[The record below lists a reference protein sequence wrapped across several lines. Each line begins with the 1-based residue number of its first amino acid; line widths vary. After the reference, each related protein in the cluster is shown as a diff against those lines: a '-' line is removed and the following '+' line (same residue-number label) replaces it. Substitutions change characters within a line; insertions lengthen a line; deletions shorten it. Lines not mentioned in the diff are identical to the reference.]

1 MSSQQKINIR
11 NAVLILMIVAAAV
24 MRLVSYKFQFL
35 SNFTPVGAIALFG
48 GVYFNDKWKAYLV
61 PFAALFVSD
70 VIINYL
76 YTSKLLV
83 WYSGAI
89 WMYVSFFAIVF
100 LGSFIK
106 KVSVGNIV
114 LASLAGVVIHWL
126 LTDIDPWLNGTTYAK
141 GINGYFQSLM
151 AAIPF
156 EKNMILG
163 DAVFGAILF
172 GGFEL
177 AKSKYAFLRSNR
189 EPIAA

>member
-11 NAVLILMIVAAAV
+11 NIVLILMIVAAAA
-24 MRLVSYKFQFL
+24 MRLVSYKFPVL

-76 YTSKLLV
+76 YTSQLLV

-89 WMYVSFFAIVF
+89 WMYISFFAIVF
-100 LGSFIK
+100 LGSLIK

-114 LASLAGVVIHWL
+114 LASLAGVAIHWL

-141 GINGYFQSLM
+141 GINGYFQSLV

-177 AKSKYAFLRSNR
+177 AKRKYTFLRSNR
-189 EPIAA
+189 EPVAA